1 MCHRQHE
8 VIGGRFLRFLTYSAM
23 VFPLLA
29 FGLFIPTQASAT
41 VPAAVPEPVSL
52 MLLATGIA
60 GLGAAEMI
68 RRRKNK

>member
-1 MCHRQHE
+1 
-8 VIGGRFLRFLTYSAM
+8 M